1 MVSHAQH
8 KHNLFTETSLDGE
21 TNFYLSFN
29 SLLYILSKLSLKQVN
44 QNKLEVTQTLSNEK

>member
-1 MVSHAQH
+1 MVSHAQY

-29 SLLYILSKLSLKQVN
+29 SLLYMLSKLSLKQVN
-44 QNKLEVTQTLSNEK
+44 QNKFEVT